1 MTTYAAVYYYEERPN
16 KEDDYTV
23 HVFFPDLKSAGLPA
37 ITMGDNREDAKE
49 EAEDFLAIT
58 LDMAVDEG
66 IKLPEPTSIEKIDL
80 ADFLEDEDIGKPFRI
95 ELDYVSV

>member
-23 HVFFPDLKSAGLPA
+23 HVFFPDLKTAGLPA
-37 ITMGDNREDAKE
+37 TTMGDDREDAKE
-49 EAEDFLAIT
+49 AAEDFLAIT
-58 LDMAVDEG
+58 LDMAADEE
-66 IKLPEPTSIEKIDL
+66 KELPEPTAIEKINL
-80 ADFLEDEDIGKPFRI
+80 ADFLENEDIRKPYRI